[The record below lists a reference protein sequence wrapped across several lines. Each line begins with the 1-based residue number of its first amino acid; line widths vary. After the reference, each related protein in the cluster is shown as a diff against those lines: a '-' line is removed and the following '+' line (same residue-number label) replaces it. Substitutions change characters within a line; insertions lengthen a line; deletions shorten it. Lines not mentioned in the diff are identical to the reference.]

1 MSRKRLILVTG
12 MPGSGKTSISN
23 FAKEEGFETISMGD
37 IIRYIAIQEGL
48 EPSKRNLG
56 FIAERVRRENGEAA
70 VALRCIKKMSHEE
83 SEMVVV
89 DGIRSLEEVEAF
101 REAYG
106 HAVLLAVH
114 ASPFTRFT
122 RLKNRG
128 RKDDP
133 VEWDPFRERDKR
145 ELGFGLGSAI
155 SMADCMIINEGSL
168 PSLKKAFTKFVE
180 CLKRG

>member
-1 MSRKRLILVTG
+1 MRLILVTG

-23 FAKEEGFETISMGD
+23 FAKEKGFDTISMGD

-56 FIAERVRRENGEAA
+56 LIAERVRMENGEAA
-70 VALRCIKKMSHEE
+70 VALRCIEKMSNKE
-83 SEMVVV
+83 SDIVVV

-106 HAVLLAVH
+106 DAVLLAVH

-122 RLKNRG
+122 RLRDRG

-133 VEWDPFRERDKR
+133 VEWDPFMERDKR

-168 PSLKKAFTKFVE
+168 PSLKRAFTEFVE
-180 CLKRG
+180 CLKKR